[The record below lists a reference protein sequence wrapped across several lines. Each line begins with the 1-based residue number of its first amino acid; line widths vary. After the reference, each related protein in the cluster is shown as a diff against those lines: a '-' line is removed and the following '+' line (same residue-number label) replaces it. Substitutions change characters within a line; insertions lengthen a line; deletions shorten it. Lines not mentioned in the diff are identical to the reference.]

1 MPLACDVVFLWLD
14 FPVALRNGTYIGLI
28 LSFRIIQS
36 VVFARITCADIL
48 LGAVREDV
56 RHLTG
61 GLTVFP
67 MALLIGLR
75 LIPLG
80 LLVARILRQLTA
92 RPVIVVSP

>member
-1 MPLACDVVFLWLD
+1 MPFHDLLGH
-14 FPVALRNGTYIGLI
+14 PESQPG
-28 LSFRIIQS
+28 
-36 VVFARITCADIL
+36 ADIL